1 MLVFPST
8 VSGVV
13 DVDSSQERL
22 VTGATGRL
30 SVTLAVGILVVNV
43 GRQGIPPLLPRII
56 EELAITPAEAGV
68 ALTALA
74 AGHALVQY
82 LSGRLADELSR
93 KTVLVGG
100 LGVAICGFGLL
111 SVATRYPVFV
121 AGTSLVGL
129 GGGGFIIAMRISL
142 SDLFVARR
150 GQALGMNLAAG
161 QLGNVLAAG
170 LAVVALAVATWR
182 AAFLPVIGLILLVV
196 VALQVWAHDQYAV
209 GRVDLGVGET
219 ARRILATR
227 RIRWLLVAYTLV
239 IFTWQGVV
247 GFLPTLLQ
255 VDKGFSAAFASGGF
269 ALLFLIGMIAQ
280 PLAGGLSDR
289 LPRPVVAGGALL
301 FGVAG
306 LAVISVVAAPI
317 LIAVGI
323 ALLAVGLMSFPP
335 VTQAYLLDIF
345 PDATVGGDFGAFRTI
360 YQVVASLGPTYV
372 GVVAE
377 RATFTAAFAGFGV
390 CMLGSAVI
398 LLVVVSPD

>member
-1 MLVFPST
+1 MVIPLT
-8 VSGVV
+8 VSGTAGLEP
-13 DVDSSQERL
+13 DRERL
-22 VTGATGRL
+22 LTGATGRL
-30 SVTLAVGILVVNV
+30 SVTLALGILVVNL

-56 EELAITPAEAGV
+56 EDLAITPSEAGL

-100 LGVAICGFGLL
+100 LGVVIVGFGLL
-111 SVATRYPVFV
+111 SIADRYPVFV

-129 GGGGFIIAMRISL
+129 GGGAYIISMRITL
-142 SDLFVARR
+142 SDLFVERR
-150 GQALGMNLAAG
+150 GQALGINLAAG

-170 LAVVALAVATWR
+170 LAVAALAVATWR
-182 AAFLPVIGLILLVV
+182 AAFLPVIGLIVLIV
-196 VALQVWAHDQYAV
+196 VALQLWSHDQYAV
-209 GRVDLGVGET
+209 ARVDLAIVAT
-219 ARRILATR
+219 VRRILKTR
-227 RIRWLLVAYTLV
+227 RVRWLLVAYTLV

-255 VDKGFSAAFASGGF
+255 VDKGFSSTLASGGF
-269 ALLFLIGMIAQ
+269 ALLFLVGMIAQ
-280 PLAGGLSDR
+280 PLAGALSDR
-289 LPRPVVAGGALL
+289 LPRMVVAGGALV
-301 FGVAG
+301 FGAIG
-306 LAVISVVAAPI
+306 LGVISLVATPI
-317 LIAVGI
+317 PIAIGI

-360 YQVVASLGPTYV
+360 YQVAASLGPTYV

-377 RATFTAAFAGFGV
+377 RATFTVAFTGFGV
-390 CMLGSAVI
+390 CLLGSAVI
-398 LLVVVSPD
+398 LLWVVSPE